1 LFIFTETRDA
11 KKRETIP
18 QLTGAVWE
26 ACEALKKCP
35 GSNCIAIGRAMTQL
49 GVYIKDITREMNE
62 LISSNSM
69 THQGGEGEEE
79 EEEEEEREASSNVSD
94 DEDDELSLEEVSF

>member
-1 LFIFTETRDA
+1 MIVEFVETSDA

-35 GSNCIAIGRAMTQL
+35 SSNCIAIGRAMTQL
-49 GVYIKDITREMNE
+49 GVYIKDIIREMNE
-62 LISSNSM
+62 LLSSDSS
-69 THQGGEGEEE
+69 TREGEGGEEE
-79 EEEEEEREASSNVSD
+79 EEQEQEASPNASD
-94 DEDDELSLEEVSF
+94 DEEDDLSLEEVWF